1 MDPRLR
7 HLLDR
12 ALDGELTPLEHAELT
27 RLRARCP
34 EARREAAAWDR
45 MRAGLTATLDQAP
58 PLDLDRLARK
68 IERDVRQQR
77 SRRPLVAAASL
88 VVLGALAATG
98 ATDGVRMAEVADT
111 AASAHASTTSRSRGR
126 PRTRL
131 RSGCGSLLRMRW
143 NSRSRVGAANGCCS
157 AIAS

>member
-1 MDPRLR
+1 MDARLR

-88 VVLGALAATG
+88 VVLGALAAAG
-98 ATDGVRMAEVADT
+98 ATDGVREVERT
-111 AASAHASTTSRSRGR
+111 SAAAGAHARAA
-126 PRTRL
+126 L
-131 RSGCGSLLRMRW
+131 QVA
-143 NSRSRVGAANGCCS
+143 RVVGPPVEVRVEESSEGGGLVQ
-157 AIAS
+157 IEF

>member
-88 VVLGALAATG
+88 VVLGALAAAG

-111 AASAHASTTSRSRGR
+111 AASAHASTE
-126 PRTRL
+126 L
-131 RSGCGSLLRMRW
+131 HVA
-143 NSRSRVGAANGCCS
+143 RVVGPPVEVRVEESSEGGGLVQ
-157 AIAS
+157 IEF

>member
-88 VVLGALAATG
+88 VVLGALAAAG
-98 ATDGVRMAEVADT
+98 ATDGLREVERTSAAAREHARAELQVARVMGPPVEVRVEESSEGGGLVQ
-111 AASAHASTTSRSRGR
+111 
-126 PRTRL
+126 
-131 RSGCGSLLRMRW
+131 
-143 NSRSRVGAANGCCS
+143 
-157 AIAS
+157 IEF

>member
-12 ALDGELTPLEHAELT
+12 ALDGELTPLEHAELS

-88 VVLGALAATG
+88 VVLGALAAAG
-98 ATDGVRMAEVADT
+98 ARDGLREVERTSAAAGEHARAELQVARVVGPPVEVRVEESSEGGGLVQ
-111 AASAHASTTSRSRGR
+111 
-126 PRTRL
+126 
-131 RSGCGSLLRMRW
+131 
-143 NSRSRVGAANGCCS
+143 
-157 AIAS
+157 IEF

>member
-88 VVLGALAATG
+88 VVLGALAAAG
-98 ATDGVRMAEVADT
+98 ATDGVREVERTSAAALEHARAELQVA
-111 AASAHASTTSRSRGR
+111 
-126 PRTRL
+126 
-131 RSGCGSLLRMRW
+131 
-143 NSRSRVGAANGCCS
+143 RVVGPPVEVRVEESSEGGGLVQ
-157 AIAS
+157 IEF

>member
-1 MDPRLR
+1 MDARLR

-88 VVLGALAATG
+88 VVLGALAAAG
-98 ATDGVRMAEVADT
+98 ATDGLREVERT
-111 AASAHASTTSRSRGR
+111 SAAAGAHARAE
-126 PRTRL
+126 L
-131 RSGCGSLLRMRW
+131 QVA
-143 NSRSRVGAANGCCS
+143 RVVGPPVEVRVEESSEGGGLVQ
-157 AIAS
+157 IEF